1 MAGLVE
7 KLASTVPGWG
17 VRLVYGDKVDLGGT
31 EVVPVALAAF
41 GFGGGSGEGTG
52 PDNDGSGTG
61 EGGGGG
67 GYAIPVGAYVATDT
81 GPEFRPNPL
90 AVMVVAIPLAC
101 VVGRVLVRLIRVS
114 R

>member
-1 MAGLVE
+1 VVAAE
-7 KLASTVPGWG
+7 KAQVPTMTA
-17 VRLVYGDKVDLGGT
+17 R
-31 EVVPVALAAF
+31 AR
-41 GFGGGSGEGTG
+41 
-52 PDNDGSGTG
+52 G